1 MGKLAVLPAISIIKK
16 YEGFSEK
23 AIADPATGGAP
34 YVIGFGTEYYPD
46 GSPVLNGHRVS
57 REKAKEY
64 LVSELKIISQQLDQ
78 LNLDIDWAM
87 KSALL
92 SFIHSVGWDCFLY
105 SDIIDAI
112 ENEDF
117 DEVISTFYTWI
128 FDVEHQAIGG
138 LIERRAEEAELF
150 LTNISEFQSRGSG
163 ILLKAFR
170 DYEASKEQVDAIRSL
185 ESKISPYAL
194 SIFLNEFG
202 TINNR
207 LQVTSNALIEI

>member
-1 MGKLAVLPAISIIKK
+1 MLPAISIIKK

-23 AIADPATGGAP
+23 ALADPETGGAP

-46 GSPVLNGHRVS
+46 GSPVLKGHRVS

-64 LVSELKIISQQLDQ
+64 LLAELKIISQQLDQ

-87 KSALL
+87 KAALL

-105 SDIIDAI
+105 SNIIDAI
-112 ENEDF
+112 ESEDF

-128 FDVEHQAIGG
+128 FDVDHQAIGG

-150 LTNISEFQSRGSG
+150 LTNLTEFQSRGSG

-170 DYEASKEQVDAIRSL
+170 DYEASKEQVEAIRSL

-202 TINNR
+202 TADNR
-207 LQVTSNALIEI
+207 LQTKSNALIEILY